1 MVFTVNKT
9 VISKPLISYSTPVN
23 SIGKGW
29 QSGRMSGVR
38 LTPNKPAAL
47 LMANTLPLGT
57 VSFLI
62 ASMVSSLLT
71 FTIACAVAVLR
82 VVVLWVM
89 SIIIWFLVFGFWF
102 LVFG

>member
-1 MVFTVNKT
+1 MVFTVKRT

-29 QSGRMSGVR
+29 QSGRISGVG

-47 LMANTLPLGT
+47 LIANTLPLGN
-57 VSFLI
+57 VAFLM
-62 ASMVSSLLT
+62 ASMVSGWLT

-89 SIIIWFLVFGFWF
+89 SIIIWFLVFG
-102 LVFG
+102 